1 MKTMKFMLFAVAAM
15 AAAACAKEVAPE
27 VSAPAEV
34 NYVEMEFSSAL
45 ETTKTALNGSS
56 VSWVGNETLSI
67 LDNSASPVNTK
78 ATTVSGAPGTFK
90 ATVPEATEY
99 YAAYPY
105 RSNIA
110 LSGSKLTNWYLAQVQ
125 TPYVGSFDKTRAP
138 MIAKAD
144 ANNVLAFRNIA
155 SHVRVTIPADMTDVM
170 AITLMG
176 NEDELIT
183 GIYDVDWNNGDPTY
197 SFPKLAEAYPYVTLR
212 KGDKTPIAPGQYYL
226 TILPVEF
233 KKGFTLIFAKTDGT
247 QVAVRTDKPVTTVS
261 KRNQIQPMKEA
272 PSSAFKSHMNYFVH
286 YDNGFD
292 LDISGFVINSKWGED
307 NKKKVIIVTD
317 TKENGNMATNNSC
330 LYFVSQNC
338 TTARLGS
345 STTWRDLF
353 AIGMDASMRSSAK
366 LGAHQNVANGA
377 TYYVLANLDF
387 TYTSPS
393 SKHLFIRGDV
403 RSLGDVVISN
413 CAFHD
418 IPASP
423 FNFDLGHK
431 VANPNFDPTK
441 PEDSK
446 NNPKE
451 ITEHYPATIKSFIV
465 EDSEFGFNMT
475 TDAFLLRENSH
486 GDSTFEKIK
495 IHNNIFYSVATMQA
509 TSRHRIL
516 YLGNSGEVGS
526 SVGEIIMTNNTFS
539 NLQFKAQGNS
549 VRNIKDGKFDC
560 SNNLFNITLTANS
573 DFWSMPGRNGT
584 GGYKPTDVRVENN
597 CYYVASGASYAFD
610 IRSWSNEND
619 VIFPLAS
626 DPLSDLWEPAN
637 GKFGA
642 YTIVP
647 AEGAAAP
654 TGLVGAQRPD
664 MDPVTAAVNSAAYG
678 YETNDLGKL

>member
-105 RSNIA
+105 RKEIT

-125 TPYVGSFDKTRAP
+125 TPYKGSFDNTRAP

-144 ANNVLAFRNIA
+144 ADNVLAFRNIA

-212 KGDKTPIAPGQYYL
+212 KGDKTPIAPGEYYF

-233 KKGFTLIFAKTDGT
+233 KKGFTLIFAKTDET

-261 KRNQIQPMKEA
+261 ERNQIQPMKEA

-286 YDNGFD
+286 FDNGFT
-292 LDISGFVINSKWGED
+292 INVSGVEINSALITSK
-307 NKKKVIIVTD
+307 NAVLVTD
-317 TKENGNMATNNSC
+317 TNGMSSQDKMTGYNGLA
-330 LYFVSQNC
+330 YFISPNC
-338 TTARLGS
+338 TTATVKTRSVTKRIIMG
-345 STTWRDLF
+345 
-353 AIGMDASMRSSAK
+353 ADASVRSRLK
-366 LGAHQNVANGA
+366 LTGHQGLYNEGTLNV
-377 TYYVLANLDF
+377 YANLDVNSGTNLPLYADPAKF
-387 TYTSPS
+387 GKIVFNNCSFSCS
-393 SKHLFIRGDV
+393 SARL
-403 RSLGDVVISN
+403 
-413 CAFHD
+413 
-418 IPASP
+418 
-423 FNFDLGHK
+423 
-431 VANPNFDPTK
+431 
-441 PEDSK
+441 
-446 NNPKE
+446 
-451 ITEHYPATIKSFIV
+451 
-465 EDSEFGFNMT
+465 FNMDT
-475 TDAFLLRENSH
+475 KTVNSSDIEALIIENCEFYHSFATASQLIMDIQNTPKY
-486 GDSTFEKIK
+486 GTVK
-495 IHNNIFYSVATMQA
+495 IHNNIFYGN
-509 TSRHRIL
+509 TSGGYRMLHMTNTTI
-516 YLGNSGEVGS
+516 GNL
-526 SVGEIIMTNNTFS
+526 IIKNNTFDNLYFDNGVLCGAHSITDKFEFAS
-539 NLQFKAQGNS
+539 NLFVLKQNKLQALTRPGAGTIPTTIICVDNYCFY
-549 VRNIKDGKFDC
+549 DGDGAD
-560 SNNLFNITLTANS
+560 SMNLWFGLGESRVSALKLSAN
-573 DFWSMPGRNGT
+573 
-584 GGYKPTDVRVENN
+584 
-597 CYYVASGASYAFD
+597 
-610 IRSWSNEND
+610 
-619 VIFPLAS
+619 
-626 DPLSDLWEPAN
+626 PLSDIWEPAN

>member
-45 ETTKTALNGSS
+45 ETTKTVLNGSS
-56 VSWVGNETLSI
+56 VSWVGSATLSS
-67 LDNSASPVNTK
+67 LDNSASPANTK
-78 ATTVSGAPGTFK
+78 ATTVSGLPGTFA

-105 RSNIA
+105 RANVT

-125 TPYVGSFDKTRAP
+125 TPYKGSFDYTRAP

-144 ANNVLAFRNIA
+144 ANNVLAFKNIA

-183 GIYDVDWNNGDPTY
+183 GIYDVEWNNGDPTY
-197 SFPKLAEAYPYVTLR
+197 SFPNLSQGYPYVTLR
-212 KGDKTPIAPGQYYL
+212 KGDKTPIAPGEYYF

-292 LDISGFVINSKWGED
+292 LDISGFVINSAWAETN
-307 NKKKVIIVTD
+307 NKKAIIVTD
-317 TKENGNMATNNSC
+317 TKENGTINTSSSY
-330 LYFVSQNC
+330 LYFISPNC
-338 TTARLGS
+338 KTANFGGKTVNDMLIIGADGSVRSDLTLTGHTSIAIDGSYYILSNVNVKNVNKDALPLRADAGKFGYVIMNNCRYATSYTYTFDLDLGSTDVNSSDIESFIIEDCDFIYNTTTATYLVRDYRL
-345 STTWRDLF
+345 
-353 AIGMDASMRSSAK
+353 
-366 LGAHQNVANGA
+366 
-377 TYYVLANLDF
+377 
-387 TYTSPS
+387 TSEYG
-393 SKHLFIRGDV
+393 LV
-403 RSLGDVVISN
+403 
-413 CAFHD
+413 
-418 IPASP
+418 
-423 FNFDLGHK
+423 K
-431 VANPNFDPTK
+431 V
-441 PEDSK
+441 
-446 NNPKE
+446 
-451 ITEHYPATIKSFIV
+451 
-465 EDSEFGFNMT
+465 
-475 TDAFLLRENSH
+475 
-486 GDSTFEKIK
+486 
-495 IHNNIFYSVATMQA
+495 HNNTFSGNVGSFRMLNI
-509 TSRHRIL
+509 
-516 YLGNSGEVGS
+516 GNSGTVGS
-526 SVGEIIMTNNTFS
+526 TVDRIFVTNNTFVGFAWNS
-539 NLQFKAQGNS
+539 YVLSARNITSHCEIARNLFIVQGNLKLIS
-549 VRNIKDGKFDC
+549 SPGMSGTLEGGGVRPKTETFVDNYYYNVTDAE
-560 SNNLFNITLTANS
+560 ITSTHGWKN
-573 DFWSMPGRNGT
+573 
-584 GGYKPTDVRVENN
+584 KPN
-597 CYYVASGASYAFD
+597 
-610 IRSWSNEND
+610 
-619 VIFPLAS
+619 PLPLSS
-626 DPLSDLWEPAN
+626 DPLSDLWDPAN

>member
-56 VSWVGNETLSI
+56 VSWVGSETLSI

-105 RSNIA
+105 RKDIT

-125 TPYVGSFDKTRAP
+125 TPDKGSFDKTRAP

-144 ANNVLAFRNIA
+144 VDKVLAFRNIA

-212 KGDKTPIAPGQYYL
+212 KGDKTPIAPGQYYF

-233 KKGFTLIFAKTDGT
+233 KKGFTLIFAKIDGT

-292 LDISGFVINSKWGED
+292 LDISGYIVNNTKMSS
-307 NKKKVIIVTD
+307 KKVVLVTD
-317 TKENGNMATNNSC
+317 TKENGLISNTSGN
-330 LYFVSQNC
+330 LYFVSPNC
-338 TTARLGS
+338 SIANTGTKTLKDIMILG
-345 STTWRDLF
+345 W
-353 AIGMDASMRSSAK
+353 DASKRSTMTLTGHMNLSSA
-366 LGAHQNVANGA
+366 G
-377 TYYVLANLDF
+377 TYYILSNLDILGI
-387 TYTSPS
+387 TNNGLP
-393 SKHLFIRGDV
+393 IRGDI
-403 RSLGDVVISN
+403 STFGDVVFSN
-413 CAFHD
+413 CGFKAMTGTTTLQ
-418 IPASP
+418 
-423 FNFDLGHK
+423 FNSGST
-431 VANPNFDPTK
+431 NSTK
-441 PEDSK
+441 LNSL
-446 NNPKE
+446 
-451 ITEHYPATIKSFIV
+451 IV
-465 EDSEFGFNMT
+465 EDCEFEYNT
-475 TDAFLLRENSH
+475 TTASYLMSDRQKQGEY
-486 GDSTFEKIK
+486 KILK
-495 IHNNIFYSVATMQA
+495 VNNNIFHGNVGSF
-509 TSRHRIL
+509 RLLNI
-516 YLGNSGEVGS
+516 GNSADVGS
-526 SVGEIIMTNNTFS
+526 SVDSLIVTNNTVA
-539 NLQFKAQGNS
+539 NLPINNGQMIV
-549 VRNIKDGKFDC
+549 VRNIYDMLDFSG
-560 SNNLFNITLTANS
+560 NLFCMGDGNKLQA
-573 DFWSMPGRNGT
+573 FSMPGSGT
-584 GGYKPTDVRVENN
+584 KPSSSKRTIVDN
-597 CYYVASGASYAFD
+597 YYYSTAAEMNVSFGFGEHTAAL
-610 IRSWSNEND
+610 
-619 VIFPLAS
+619 PLAS

-647 AEGAAAP
+647 AAGAAAP

-664 MDPVTAAVNSAAYG
+664 MDPVTAAVNSAAHG